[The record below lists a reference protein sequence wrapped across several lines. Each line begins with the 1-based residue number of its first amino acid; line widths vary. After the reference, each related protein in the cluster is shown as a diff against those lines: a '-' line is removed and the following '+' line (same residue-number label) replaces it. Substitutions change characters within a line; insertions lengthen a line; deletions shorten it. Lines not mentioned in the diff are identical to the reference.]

1 MIKEKLNGILN
12 KIKNNKKKVIGV
24 TAIVFAVFIF
34 TFTVYNLNNP
44 TKFNRLFASIG
55 SVPNENFNDTNFYT
69 CVVDTYNSANG
80 TSKAY
85 TDNLTDEEL
94 ASLTSLNC
102 IDKSIK
108 DASGIEKLTGLTRLY
123 LDNNLFTNID
133 LTNNTLL
140 EKLSISN
147 EKVDNQLTNIDIS
160 NNTLLKDLD
169 LSCNNLSI
177 IDLSNNTLLKVLD
190 LSWNNLSTL
199 DLSHNT
205 SLIELNLR
213 ENQLTSIDISKN
225 TALIYLNLGNN
236 KLINI
241 DLNNNAVLSE
251 LYLYDNQL
259 TSVSLNNNIELT
271 DISLNDNQLT
281 NIDLSKNIN
290 LNFLELYNNMLTDIN
305 LASNSVLEDLNLENN
320 KLQSVDIK
328 NNTLLTYLYLSNNDL
343 TNIDLTNNLKLEE
356 LSLENTKI
364 ENLNLSKNTA
374 LTSLYIDD
382 TPLKEDIFMK
392 VGETYQIEEK
402 IIPPEGQ
409 GFTYSIVNTSIAT
422 IEGNTITAKKEG
434 STILKATIGNTSFE
448 RKVLIVDNIK
458 LTALKDYIKIDSDKK
473 YILMYEYIDIG
484 DEINQGGY
492 IKSNIG
498 KLRINGDMMQIILG
512 SKVLDEYKMIYFK
525 SSTIID
531 NDYLFVSASVNDSNP
546 IKCVNCTYQLSDDGK
561 KINIKYDNN
570 IIDKKKIIYMFLPE
584 KGRYY
589 DPIKTVDIYIFGDK
603 IFDEKDIKEINDI
616 SEIEKEKINFLNA
629 SPKIKKEEYNNSI
642 ELYYNGNKIV
652 NYLDLV
658 NFYSNNYDLSN
669 NYIYLGLYDF
679 INDIEGKSPE
689 VELSN
694 EDNMF
699 KITEK
704 TFEIW
709 FTDEECDNDGNCT
722 YPQTG
727 KLNSWDLIKVSSDK
741 YDMSGD
747 TINLG
752 NEDIDLTKINVTNAT
767 LKKEDNKLLIMYGDE
782 VVKEFKLEGGK
793 KTTTTTK
800 KNDEKPTATKDK
812 TTTKKEV
819 KATKKKV
826 SIIDKIFGNKET
838 TTVKKEETTTK
849 KNIFRKSTT
858 TKVENSSGNATS
870 NNKNSFKKLVTGSN
884 LLILFL
890 SITGIALIIYIIID
904 KKKNKFNN

>member
-1 MIKEKLNGILN
+1 MIKEKINGILN

-44 TKFNRLFASIG
+44 TKFNRLFANVLNNG
-55 SVPNENFNDTNFYT
+55 KPANDYFEDNTFYS
-69 CVVDTYNSANG
+69 CVVDTYNSKHQDNKK
-80 TSKAY
+80 SY

-94 ASLTSLNC
+94 ASITSLEC
-102 IDKSIK
+102 GGWRYSDSDKITSAK
-108 DASGIEKLTGLTRLY
+108 GVEKLTGLTTLD

-140 EKLSISN
+140 EKLSICN
-147 EKVDNQLTNIDIS
+147 DKVDNQLANIDIS
-160 NNTLLKDLD
+160 NNTLLKE
-169 LSCNNLSI
+169 
-177 IDLSNNTLLKVLD
+177 LD
-190 LSWNNLSTL
+190 LSWNNLSVIDVSKNTAL
-199 DLSHNT
+199 TDLSLEENQLTNIDVSVNT
-205 SLIELNLR
+205 SLTNVSLYSNQLASIDVSKNTALTDLSLE
-213 ENQLTSIDISKN
+213 ENQLTSIDVSKN
-225 TALIYLNLGNN
+225 TALTT
-236 KLINI
+236 
-241 DLNNNAVLSE
+241 
-251 LYLYDNQL
+251 LYLDDNQL
-259 TSVSLNNNIELT
+259 TSIDVSNNTSLT
-271 DISLNDNQLT
+271 DLSLEENQLT
-281 NIDLSKNIN
+281 SIDLS
-290 LNFLELYNNMLTDIN
+290 
-305 LASNSVLEDLNLENN
+305 
-320 KLQSVDIK
+320 
-328 NNTLLTYLYLSNNDL
+328 NNTSLEYLYLSNNQL
-343 TNIDLTNNLKLEE
+343 TNIDLTNNLKLVE

-364 ENLNLSKNTA
+364 ERLDLSNNTELN
-374 LTSLYIDD
+374 SLYADD

-392 VGETYQIEEK
+392 VGENY
-402 IIPPEGQ
+402 IPEIVLPQKQ
-409 GFTYSIVNTSIAT
+409 GFKYSIADTDIAT
-422 IEGNTITAKKEG
+422 IEGNTVTAKKEG
-434 STILKATIGNTSFE
+434 STILKATIGNTTFE

-458 LTALKDYIKIDSDKK
+458 LTALEDYIKIDSDKK

-492 IKSNIG
+492 IRSNIG

-561 KINIKYDNN
+561 EISIKYDNN

-584 KGRYY
+584 KGMYY
-589 DPIKTVDIYIFGDK
+589 DPIKTVDIFIYGDK

-642 ELYYNGNKIV
+642 ELYYNDNIIK
-652 NYLDLV
+652 NYLGFV
-658 NFYSNNYDLSN
+658 NLYSNKYDLSKD
-669 NYIYLGLYDF
+669 YIYLGLNDF
-679 INDIEGKSPE
+679 INDIEAKSTDLE
-689 VELSN
+689 MSIEEIKEL
-694 EDNMF
+694 NMF

-704 TFEIW
+704 TLEIW
-709 FTDEECDNDGNCT
+709 FTFEDCDNDDNCIFK
-722 YPQTG
+722 QIE
-727 KLNSWDLIKVSSDK
+727 KLDSWDLIKVSSDK

-752 NEDIDLTKINVTNAT
+752 NEDIDLSKINVTNAT

-800 KNDEKPTATKDK
+800 KNDEKTTATKDK
-812 TTTKKEV
+812 TTTKKEI
-819 KATKKKV
+819 KTTTTKKKV

-838 TTVKKEETTTK
+838 TTAKKEETTTK

-858 TKVENSSGNATS
+858 TKVENSSGNVTS

-890 SITGIALIIYIIID
+890 SITGIALIIYIIIM
-904 KKKNKFNN
+904 KKNSKAK